1 MILFHVYIYLYKN
14 MESNSDNNKKSFIE
28 LQEVLLGNLRTNNL
42 VPPKTYSI
50 HTSGSA
56 LQKFVF

>member
-1 MILFHVYIYLYKN
+1 